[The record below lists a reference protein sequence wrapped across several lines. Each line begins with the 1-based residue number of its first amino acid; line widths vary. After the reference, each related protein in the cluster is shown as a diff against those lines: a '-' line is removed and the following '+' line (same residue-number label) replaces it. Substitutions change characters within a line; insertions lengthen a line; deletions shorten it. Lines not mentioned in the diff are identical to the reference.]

1 MIKKAELLIEFWAE
15 AAETDFY
22 LRNRIATES
31 VINGKLIISEKAFT
45 ETKSFIDHIR
55 VWGYKCYSYVNFKS
69 LPVNERRDKFMNR
82 ERVKVFVEYVN
93 EIIEQFRLWVLNL
106 GRVIRSYT
114 IKFNESEKNSFINLK
129 LRKQIANVLSERRSV
144 KRSRRKI
151 TQNVILTISAS
162 ASVLTQ
168 NDLSSDKRTI
178 NNELI
183 AVNLKHINSFTNASR
198 NQNDFS
204 HSGLIN
210 HMKTKIFETIDAFK
224 MTEIFLHVV
233 ISKRSRDD
241 DDHDLEERITKRF

>member
-1 MIKKAELLIEFWAE
+1 
-15 AAETDFY
+15 
-22 LRNRIATES
+22 
-31 VINGKLIISEKAFT
+31 
-45 ETKSFIDHIR
+45 
-55 VWGYKCYSYVNFKS
+55 
-69 LPVNERRDKFMNR
+69 
-82 ERVKVFVEYVN
+82 
-93 EIIEQFRLWVLNL
+93 
-106 GRVIRSYT
+106 
-114 IKFNESEKNSFINLK
+114 
-129 LRKQIANVLSERRSV
+129 
-144 KRSRRKI
+144 
-151 TQNVILTISAS
+151 VILTISAS